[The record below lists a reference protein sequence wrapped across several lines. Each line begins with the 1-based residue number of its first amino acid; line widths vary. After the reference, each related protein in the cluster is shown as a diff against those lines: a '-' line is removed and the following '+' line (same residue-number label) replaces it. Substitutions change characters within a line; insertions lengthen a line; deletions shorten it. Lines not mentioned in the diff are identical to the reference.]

1 MTLTFDSTLNPTL
14 NSSLVVSLAGVS
26 KRFSTGDDSPDIV
39 ALSEVSFTV
48 LDGEFLSIV
57 GPSGCGKSTL
67 LRIIAGLIGEYDGG
81 VDVLSERLSGPHPHV
96 GMVFQEDSTFPWRT
110 TIQNIEFGLE
120 MRDVPKSERR
130 EKSARI
136 LELVGLSGFENRYP
150 SELSGG
156 MKQRVAIARSL
167 ILEPQILLMDEPF
180 GALDEQT
187 RIILG
192 EQLLR
197 IQEKLRQTV
206 VFITHSIQEAVQLS
220 DRIIVMT
227 ARPGRIKK
235 VVDVRL
241 PRPRSPEVIG
251 SEAYVRLVAE
261 IWGLLR
267 EESLKGFQVFSAE
280 KA

>member
-1 MTLTFDSTLNPTL
+1 MVNRASAAPAVHVEKVSKKFDSAED
-14 NSSLVVSLAGVS
+14 SSEVE
-26 KRFSTGDDSPDIV
+26 
-39 ALSEVSFTV
+39 ALSEVSFSISNG
-48 LDGEFLSIV
+48 DFLSII

-67 LRIIAGLIGEYDGG
+67 VRIIAGLIDDFQGAVEILGEP
-81 VDVLSERLSGPHPHV
+81 LSGPDQRV

-110 TIQNIEFGLE
+110 TIQNVEFGLE
-120 MRDVPKSERR
+120 MRKVAMDERGR
-130 EKSARI
+130 LAANI

-150 SELSGG
+150 FELSGG

-187 RIILG
+187 RMILG

-206 VFITHSIQEAVQLS
+206 IFITHSIQEAVQLS

-227 ARPGRIKK
+227 ARPGRIKR
-235 VVDVRL
+235 VIDVQL
-241 PRPRSPEVIG
+241 PRPRNPEVIG
-251 SEAYVRLVAE
+251 SEAYVKVVAD
-261 IWGLLR
+261 IWDLLR
-267 EESLKGFQVFSAE
+267 EESLKGFGGFAHE
-280 KA
+280 TK